1 MGIQVAFIGFKGADA
16 KIVVT
21 DNCNPL
27 PKPPGSCQN
36 FKVELTTDNYPS
48 DNRWFIQNTGD
59 WGEVAAMSPTY
70 TESNNKYTQTICL
83 PQGPSQRTFKFSIT
97 DSYGDGMCCG
107 QGDGSYKIFDH
118 NNSLLYEGSSDFK
131 QNDHLLTVP
140 KDPNP
145 PPPTKAPTP
154 SPTPSPAKA
163 PDCQKHTIE
172 VRTDNY
178 PDDTA
183 WKIFGRYG
191 DQSNHE
197 VATSEKY
204 TEANNLY
211 TSEICLQEGN
221 FELRF
226 FDNYPTGGICCEDGE
241 GYYRVLDS
249 CGNVIV
255 DSGGV
260 NFEFKEKNH
269 QFNVDLKC
277 NEQSEPEDESESESE
292 IPECQKHTIEVR
304 TDGYPGDTAWEIF
317 GRYGDQSNQQ
327 VATSENKYTEANNL
341 YKREICL
348 QEGNFELKF
357 FDDYAE
363 GGICCGDGQGYY
375 RLLDSCGNVI
385 VDSGRV
391 ELEFTEE
398 KHQFTVDLTCNVPE
412 VECKDTVKNKFRLKK
427 NRIASDT
434 PRRVNAN
441 RRSRM
446 LIAIVFQRSSEAN
459 SFRRFVQRPA
469 RNANNCTAL
478 FKIER
483 YEM

>member
-154 SPTPSPAKA
+154 SPTPSPTKA

-172 VRTDNY
+172 VRTDKY

-260 NFEFKEKNH
+260 NFEFKEKN
-269 QFNVDLKC
+269 
-277 NEQSEPEDESESESE
+277 
-292 IPECQKHTIEVR
+292 
-304 TDGYPGDTAWEIF
+304 
-317 GRYGDQSNQQ
+317 DQINQQ

-391 ELEFTEE
+391 ELEFTEG

-427 NRIASDT
+427 NGKKSNCKRYAKKGQCESKVANVNSNRI
-434 PRRVNAN
+434 PEKLRGK
-441 RRSRM
+441 
-446 LIAIVFQRSSEAN
+446 LISEICPKACEKC
-459 SFRRFVQRPA
+459 Q
-469 RNANNCTAL
+469 
-478 FKIER
+478 
-483 YEM
+483 